1 MKLIFEIAG
10 IGIVTSL
17 LSILLDSAGK
27 KDISSLIYIA
37 GTISSILLLAKEAAT
52 LLNLLK
58 GL

>member
-1 MKLIFEIAG
+1 MKLIFEIAV

-27 KDISSLIYIA
+27 KDISVLIYIA
-37 GTISSILLLAKEAAT
+37 GTITSLLLIAKEASS
-52 LLNLLK
+52 LLVLLK

>member
-1 MKLIFEIAG
+1 MKLIFEIAA

-27 KDISSLIYIA
+27 KDLSSLIYIA
-37 GTISSILLLAKEAAT
+37 GTISSILLLAKESLD

>member
-27 KDISSLIYIA
+27 KDISSLIHIA
-37 GTISSILLLAKEAAT
+37 GTISSILLLAKEAVN